1 MCLACSRLGYYY
13 IFVKAPTPQIVN
25 WILIALMVVMP
36 LRAVM
41 ALERVNCEMH
51 DAAIATSHDHSMH
64 MMHDM
69 NDQVQPL
76 ATDQQTCCCC
86 DGTVSCTS
94 DCAAGLSVSL
104 LLPSSVVLPERNRPL
119 YRSMMANK
127 PVFRDPSPPLR
138 PPAIRQI

>member
-1 MCLACSRLGYYY
+1 
-13 IFVKAPTPQIVN
+13 VKERTPQIVK
-25 WILIALMVVMP
+25 WILIALMVAMP

-51 DAAIATSHDHSMH
+51 DADTASAHDHSMH

-76 ATDQQTCCCC
+76 ATEQQTCSCC
-86 DGTVSCTS
+86 DGTASCTS

-104 LLPSSVVLPERNRPL
+104 LLPSSVVLPERNRQL
-119 YRSMMANK
+119 YRSLMANK

-138 PPAIRQI
+138 PPANRQI